1 MNKEN
6 TKSNQRDGMMVSTK
20 MIRMI
25 RRHNRCCYSLLHV
38 TTATML
44 IGCVEICYFSYE
56 IFSTIYHFI
65 QTGEQYFLSLSM
77 SLFGILLALIAS
89 VLLFVAVKTST
100 PYLLVPHLL
109 MQAAT
114 VCILSLI
121 CLFCLFA
128 LLAGTSLDF
137 RIINVEDSIIGD
149 LAFSMT
155 SKSTY
160 EHTYISETLI
170 MILSFICIFLLL
182 LSSVQVWML
191 IIVFG
196 CFFHLQEKAI
206 SKTQCLNVNNKG
218 ANRLQVEDCAI
229 DDAKNNNCI
238 SLEMNSIRNS

>member
-170 MILSFICIFLLL
+170 MILSFICMDAHHCF
-182 LSSVQVWML
+182 WM
-191 IIVFG
+191 
-196 CFFHLQEKAI
+196 FFHLQEKAI

-229 DDAKNNNCI
+229 DDAKI
-238 SLEMNSIRNS
+238 IIVFHWK